1 MSSTMWR
8 YFFTGDERISPIQV
22 LILLQ
27 LRKQPMYGYEIIKS
41 LRERFGDTW
50 EPKTG
55 TVYPALRS
63 LETRGFVQT
72 ELKEEKEFYS
82 LTEKGEE
89 ILKDA
94 GALLEGGLEFAG
106 KYYRLLPPL
115 HRGRIMEKMIERFS
129 RGHLPPFPPFFPLF
143 PTNEFEDK
151 ETRIRNLKMIRKVT
165 QKWLQAI
172 DEEIKKLENEND
184 GANKSENEEK

>member
-1 MSSTMWR
+1 MWR
-8 YFFTGDERISPIQV
+8 DFSTGDQRLSPIQV

-27 LRKQPMYGYEIIKS
+27 LKKQSMYGYDILKS

-94 GALLEGGLEFAG
+94 GGLLEGNLEFAG
-106 KYYRLLPPL
+106 KYYRFLPPL
-115 HRGRIMEKMIERFS
+115 NRDRIMEKMIERFS
-129 RGHLPPFPPFFPLF
+129 QGHEPPFPPFFPIF
-143 PTNEFEDK
+143 PPNELDDK
-151 ETRIRNLKMIRKVT
+151 ETRIKHLKMIREIT
-165 QKWLQAI
+165 QRWLQTI
-172 DEEIKKLENEND
+172 DGEINKLESQSGEPRR
-184 GANKSENEEK
+184 SENP

>member
-1 MSSTMWR
+1 MFR
-8 YFFTGDERISPIQV
+8 GDFFSKAERISPIQV

-27 LRKQPMYGYEIIKS
+27 LRKQPMYGYEILKS
-41 LRERFGDTW
+41 LREQFEDVW

-94 GALLEGGLEFAG
+94 GRLLEGGLEFAG
-106 KYYRLLPPL
+106 KYYRFLPPL
-115 HRGRIMEKMIERFS
+115 HRGRIMERMMERLSHGQWPIFTPFF
-129 RGHLPPFPPFFPLF
+129 PPFPP
-143 PTNEFEDK
+143 NEFEDK
-151 ETRIRNLKMIRKVT
+151 ETRIRHLKMIREIT
-165 QKWLQAI
+165 QRWLQTI
-172 DEEIKKLENEND
+172 DESIKKLEGE
-184 GANKSENEEK
+184 GGGESKTEG

>member
-1 MSSTMWR
+1 MWR
-8 YFFTGDERISPIQV
+8 DFLAGDERISPIQV

-27 LRKQPMYGYEIIKS
+27 LKKQPMYGYEILKS

-72 ELKEEKEFYS
+72 ELKDEREFYS

-94 GALLEGGLEFAG
+94 GGLLEGGLEFAG
-106 KYYRLLPPL
+106 KYYRFLPPL
-115 HRGRIMEKMIERFS
+115 NRDQIMEKMIERFS
-129 RGHLPPFPPFFPLF
+129 LGYPPPFPLFFPPF
-143 PTNEFEDK
+143 PLNEFEDK
-151 ETRIRNLKMIRKVT
+151 ETRMRNLKAIREVT

-172 DEEIKKLENEND
+172 NEEIKKLESEACK
-184 GANKSENEEK
+184 ANKSEHT

>member
-1 MSSTMWR
+1 MFTR
-8 YFFTGDERISPIQV
+8 DFFTKAERTSPIQV

-27 LRKQPMYGYEIIKS
+27 LRKQPMYGYEILRS
-41 LRERFGDTW
+41 LKDRFGDVW

-72 ELKEEKEFYS
+72 ELKGDKEVYS

-94 GALLEGGLEFAG
+94 GGLLEGGLEFAE
-106 KYYRLLPPL
+106 KYYSFLPPL
-115 HRGRIMEKMIERFS
+115 HRGRIREKIMERLS
-129 RGHLPPFPPFFPLF
+129 HGRWPLLPPFFLLF
-143 PTNEFEDK
+143 PPNEFEDK
-151 ETRIRNLKMIRKVT
+151 KTRTRKLKMIREIA
-165 QKWLQAI
+165 QKWLKAI
-172 DEEIKKLENEND
+172 NEEIEKLESERK
-184 GANKSENEEK
+184 GESKSEGT